1 MASTT
6 ISAQALQGFTDAT
19 SYDTHRPSYP
29 VDSVETL
36 IRALNISDIKGAQ
49 ILEIG
54 AGTGKSTSL
63 LAARKEDFEI
73 VATEPHADMRKVV
86 QGKGL
91 KGVKVMEGNAENL
104 GFVEDGWADAVV
116 CAQVSK
122 GRES

>member
-6 ISAQALQGFTDAT
+6 ISTQALQGFTDAT

-29 VDSVETL
+29 PQSVETL
-36 IRALNISDIKGAQ
+36 IQALNIADIKGARV
-49 ILEIG
+49 LEIG
-54 AGTGKSTSL
+54 AGTGKFTSL
-63 LAARKEDFEI
+63 LASRKEEFEI
-73 VATEPHADMRKVV
+73 MATEPHADMRKVL
-86 QGKGL
+86 QGKGF

-122 GRES
+122 DWRS